1 MGPDPV
7 RSVSLEE
14 TRTQTHTECDHV
26 SSQEDQPCSHL
37 DLRLLASRGLRT
49 HLSAVFTPAGG
60 TWDGSHSRG
69 RCEPMRPYPTQRQL
83 VWGQGSLLVRNPE
96 YFFPFG
102 FYFPVCRGI
111 LHFRSSGKEKTE
123 DLFPCGLTPSRWA
136 FPSRTVQN

>member
-69 RCEPMRPYPTQRQL
+69 RCEPMRPYSDPEAACLGPGQPTRQEPRIFLSFWLLFSCLQRDSAFQVIRKGKNRGFIPMWPYPL
-83 VWGQGSLLVRNPE
+83 TLGFPE
-96 YFFPFG
+96 
-102 FYFPVCRGI
+102 
-111 LHFRSSGKEKTE
+111 
-123 DLFPCGLTPSRWA
+123 
-136 FPSRTVQN
+136 